1 MAVMCGMTKLQRVSL
16 FLLRVGLGWIFFW
29 AGITKVLNPEWSAG
43 GFLQGAKTFPAF
55 FSWFGSPTMLPITN
69 FVNEWG
75 LTLLG
80 VSLILGIFVRWTAP
94 FGVILMVL
102 YYLPILQFPYPNVNS
117 FIVDQHIIFII
128 ALIALYA
135 FNAGQYWGLEKKI
148 R

>member
-1 MAVMCGMTKLQRVSL
+1 MTKLQRVAL
-16 FLLRVGLGWIFFW
+16 FLLRVSLGWLFFW
-29 AGITKVLNPEWSAG
+29 AGITKVLDPAWSAG
-43 GFLQGAKTFPAF
+43 GFLQGAKTFPSLF
-55 FSWFGSPTMLPITN
+55 HWFGSPTMLPITN

-94 FGVILMVL
+94 FGIALMVL

-128 ALIALYA
+128 ALIVLYA
-135 FNAGQYWGLEKKI
+135 FNAGHFWGLEK
-148 R
+148 RVRRN